1 VIPTAFVTDKRY
13 SSPFELLLVFANFSC
28 ESLQFSSYHYL
39 FPNSRGGENRRLC
52 LQLPSVLWFC
62 RTRASSAKQIHLLAC
77 QGLTAFRLLDWKRQ
91 SASRPECGT

>member
-39 FPNSRGGENRRLC
+39 FPNSRGGENRRL
-52 LQLPSVLWFC
+52 LSTAPFRVVVLPNKSIVSQANTLAGLSRSHSLPTSGLEKAECF
-62 RTRASSAKQIHLLAC
+62 SS
-77 QGLTAFRLLDWKRQ
+77 
-91 SASRPECGT
+91 